1 MEKRMND
8 IASIQNQLLES
19 QDEGTFNRLMTLR
32 REHLNQEAKK
42 EFMVAFSFL
51 QAALPS
57 VKKSGK
63 ASFKTKQNGQVQYSF
78 VKIDDLTEALKPIIC
93 QHGFSFMFR
102 QKEIHDR
109 IAVCCVVM
117 HVSGHQEVVEM
128 TAPVD
133 NTGAK
138 NHLQAIAST
147 VSYLKRLTFVSA
159 FGVSVTD
166 EDPKPVLPR
175 VRYYSDNEFKVH
187 FPHWRLLIAQGKQTP
202 QSILTFLE
210 SRGIQLSPEQKQAIN
225 SC

>member
-1 MEKRMND
+1 MND
-8 IASIQNQLLES
+8 IATIQNQLLES

-32 REHLNQEAKK
+32 REHLNQEAKR
-42 EFMVAFSFL
+42 EFMAAFAFL

-57 VKKSGK
+57 VKKSGV
-63 ASFKTKQNGQVQYSF
+63 ASFKTKQNGHVQYSY

-117 HVSGHQEVVEM
+117 HISGHQEVIEM
-128 TAPVD
+128 TAPID
-133 NTGAK
+133 QTGAK
-138 NHLQAIAST
+138 NYMQAMAST
-147 VSYLKRLTFVSA
+147 ISYLKRLTFISA

-166 EDPKPVLPR
+166 EDPKPVKAQMK
-175 VRYYSDNEFKVH
+175 YYSDHDFKVH
-187 FPHWRLLIAQGKQTP
+187 FPHWRLLIAQGKKTP
-202 QSILTFLE
+202 EGILAFLE
-210 SRGIQLSPEQKQAIN
+210 SRGINLSPEQKQAIG